1 MKICL
6 KHQEVMDHMVAQVNE
21 MKRRVVC
28 PRWYGKSMVEEMDEL
43 FVKMYKSVH
52 EEE

>member
-1 MKICL
+1 M
-6 KHQEVMDHMVAQVNE
+6 EVQVNE
-21 MKRRVVC
+21 LKRRAMY
-28 PRWYGKSMVEEMDEL
+28 PRWHGKSMVEEMDEL

>member
-1 MKICL
+1 M
-6 KHQEVMDHMVAQVNE
+6 EVQVNE
-21 MKRRVVC
+21 IKRYVLR
-28 PRWYGKSMVEEMDEL
+28 PRWHGKSMVEEMDEL